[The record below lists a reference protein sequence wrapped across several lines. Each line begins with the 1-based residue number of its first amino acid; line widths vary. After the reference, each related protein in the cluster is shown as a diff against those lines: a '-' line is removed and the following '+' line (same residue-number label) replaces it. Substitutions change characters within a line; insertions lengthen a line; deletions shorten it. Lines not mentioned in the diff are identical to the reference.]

1 MKIVDIDLVRRH
13 CNAIEEDD
21 ELLSYYADVA
31 EEMVTAETR
40 RSEAE
45 LKKMGGGEWPQRIKQ
60 AVLLVVAHFYK
71 TREAV
76 GPISQVITPYAY
88 NACIKPY
95 RKFGDAES
103 TADGKLYVVEVLVNG
118 ESVVKDTVA
127 DVGNVLRKFVVDGNE
142 MQRPDGS
149 VVLDNMVQH
158 VSVAGEALETD
169 SRFGVD
175 VPKATESSYGVVK
188 LGEAGGKVDDVKV
201 NGVSVVKNKVAE
213 VVTYF
218 RKTLQKS
225 AYHAGDNST
234 ASGSQSM
241 AIGNYAR
248 ATGTASTAV
257 GFYTNAINSYE
268 TALGTFNKTVLASDD
283 AYKQILSVGNAKTE
297 ATRNNA
303 LIITGDGSMLI
314 APISKQELGDMPLR
328 QPPTFKLQTAIKR
341 LMFADTSKHVEAI
354 DKMGVAHL
362 TMCKT
367 TFRKLGLL
375 SVPKSS
381 FMMSMLQRGDGTA
394 STESRGCIIVKVVN
408 GANSI
413 FAKSAFEAPINRAS
427 SEFAE
432 AWSMQLQNNIVTNID
447 EEIFVCF
454 TSTSAGESPLRLCGT
469 NCRVRTDEGLGFY
482 SFDPSQ
488 TTDGYSF
495 RPIFKIWY
503 QEEAVGYECV
513 TTALN
518 NVVAEMPSKA
528 TKAEVSESAQQLGSA
543 ITSVGSL
550 ANEAKKRADDTY
562 TIASAD
568 NTFASKVDFNNTA
581 SQLGASVGSVG
592 EVANNALTTA
602 EAVRAEAVVGAK
614 IDQYSQELT
623 ITDNKIVIPMATT
636 TTPGVVIPNGESF
649 ALMGGNLIITQASA
663 SDVQGKS
670 DYFRPLMS
678 SNVDDIVKVGITTN
692 SHELTDEEKSK
703 AQKWLGVT
711 QDWVGTQDEYDALT
725 EFDENVKYYIV

>member
-31 EEMVTAETR
+31 EEMVVAETR
-40 RSEAE
+40 RSDAE

-95 RKFGDAES
+95 RKFGDAEA

-149 VVLDNMVQH
+149 VVLDNMIQH
-158 VSVAGEALETD
+158 VSVAGEELETD

-175 VPKATESSYGVVK
+175 VPKATEATYGVVR

-201 NGVSVVKNKVAE
+201 NGVSVLKDKVANIKQ
-213 VVTYF
+213 YF
-218 RKTLQKS
+218 NKGSK
-225 AYHAGDNST
+225 
-234 ASGSQSM
+234 SGSYVGGEYSQVTNVGAM
-241 AIGNYAR
+241 AIGYMAKADGESSLAIGNNTHAYNQNE
-248 ATGTASTAV
+248 TAV
-257 GFYTNAINSYE
+257 GS
-268 TALGTFNKTVLASDD
+268 FNKSKKSTSAD
-283 AYKQILSVGNAKTE
+283 AVAFSVGNGSGDVF
-297 ATRNNA
+297 RNNSLEISA
-303 LIITGDGSMLI
+303 DGSMLV
-314 APISKQELGDMPLR
+314 APVTKQEVGNMPLC
-328 QPPTFKLQTAIKR
+328 QPSTFRLQTAIKR
-341 LMFADTSKHVEAI
+341 LMYADTSKHVDAI
-354 DKMGVAHL
+354 AQMGVAHL

-367 TFRKLGLL
+367 TFRKLGLS
-375 SVPKSS
+375 SVPKQS
-381 FMMSMLQRGDGTA
+381 FMMSMLQRGDGTV
-394 STESRGCIIVKVVN
+394 TIESRGCIIVKVAN
-408 GANSI
+408 GVNSI

-427 SEFAE
+427 TEFAE
-432 AWSMQLQNNIVTNID
+432 AWSMQIQSDIVTSID
-447 EEIFVCF
+447 EDIFVCF
-454 TSTSAGESPLRLCGT
+454 TSQSLGESPLMLCDT

-488 TTDGYSF
+488 TSDGYSF

-503 QEEAVGYECV
+503 QVEAEGYECV

-518 NVVAEMPSKA
+518 NVVAEIPTKA

-550 ANEAKKRADDTY
+550 ASEAKKRADDTY

-568 NTFASKVDFNNTA
+568 NTFASKVDLGNTA

-592 EVANNALTTA
+592 EVANKALTTA
-602 EAVRAEAVVGAK
+602 EAVKAEAIVGAK
-614 IDQYSQELT
+614 IDQYSKELT
-623 ITDNKIVIPMATT
+623 TADNKIVIPMATT
-636 TTPGVVIPNGESF
+636 TTPGVVMPNGESF
-649 ALMGGNLIITQASA
+649 GLMGGNLIIAQATET
-663 SDVQGKS
+663 DVKSKS

-678 SNVDDIVKVGITTN
+678 ANVDDIVKVGITTN
-692 SHELTDEEKSK
+692 AQELTAEEKSK
-703 AQKWLGVT
+703 AQKWLGVP
-711 QDWVGTQDEYDALT
+711 QDWVGTQAEYDALT
-725 EFDENVKYYIV
+725 GFDENVKYYIV

>member
-31 EEMVTAETR
+31 EEMVVAETR

-45 LKKMGGGEWPQRIKQ
+45 LLKMGGGEWPQRIKQ

-158 VSVAGEALETD
+158 VSVAGTELETD
-169 SRFGVD
+169 GRFGVD
-175 VPKATESSYGVVK
+175 VPKATEATYGVVK
-188 LGEAGGKVDDVKV
+188 LGEVGGKVDDVKV
-201 NGVSVVKNKVAE
+201 NGVSVVANKVAE
-213 VVTYF
+213 IPQYF
-218 RKTLQKS
+218 KKGN
-225 AYHAGDNST
+225 YGDSYC
-234 ASGSQSM
+234 A
-241 AIGNYAR
+241 GNYAE
-248 ATGTASTAV
+248 ANAVSTI
-257 GFYTNAINSYE
+257 AIGYMAKAFGYGSKSIGNQTRTYNRFEVAIGS
-268 TALGTFNKTVLASDD
+268 FNKSEKSDSPN
-283 AYKQILSVGNAKTE
+283 AVAFSVGNGSGESYK
-297 ATRNNA
+297 NNSVEVSK
-303 LIITGDGSMLI
+303 DGSMLV
-314 APISKQELGDMPLR
+314 APVTKQEVANMPLL
-328 QPPTFKLQTAIKR
+328 QPASFKLQTAIKR
-341 LMFADTSKHVEAI
+341 LMYADTSNHVEAI
-354 DKMGVAHL
+354 SQMGVAHL

-367 TFRKLGLL
+367 NFRKLGLTA
-375 SVPKSS
+375 VPQQS
-381 FMMSMLQRGDGTA
+381 FMMSILQRGDGTA
-394 STESRGCIIVKVVN
+394 TTESRGCIIVKVVD

-413 FAKSAFEAPINRAS
+413 FAKSVFEAPLNRAS
-427 SEFAE
+427 SDFAE
-432 AWSMQLQNNIVTNID
+432 AWSMQIQSNVVTSVD
-447 EEIFVCF
+447 EDIFVCF
-454 TSTSAGESPLRLCGT
+454 TSKSFGESPLMLCDT

-488 TTDGYSF
+488 TSDGYSF

-518 NVVAEMPSKA
+518 NVVAELPNKA
-528 TKAEVSESAQQLGSA
+528 TKAE
-543 ITSVGSL
+543 
-550 ANEAKKRADDTY
+550 
-562 TIASAD
+562 
-568 NTFASKVDFNNTA
+568 
-581 SQLGASVGSVG
+581 VGSVG
-592 EVANNALTTA
+592 EVANKALTTA
-602 EAVRAEAVVGAK
+602 EAVKAEAVVGAK

-623 ITDNKIVIPMATT
+623 TEDHKIIIPMATT
-636 TTPGVVIPNGESF
+636 TTPGVVIPYNGSF
-649 ALMGGNLIITQASA
+649 MLMGGNLVLQNATA
-663 SDVQGKS
+663 SDIESKT
-670 DYFRPLMS
+670 DYFKPLMS

-692 SHELTDEEKSK
+692 SQELTSEEKSK
-703 AQKWLGVT
+703 AQKWLGLGE
-711 QDWVGTQDEYDALT
+711 WVGTQEEYDALT